1 MTIQSDYCDMRADTD
16 GKKGW
21 STSKGGFMSGY
32 GDTLSYLAKIKHKT
46 ENLGHAVYCSVHLPI
61 LNIV

>member
-32 GDTLSYLAKIKHKT
+32 GDTLSYFGQNET
-46 ENLGHAVYCSVHLPI
+46 
-61 LNIV
+61 